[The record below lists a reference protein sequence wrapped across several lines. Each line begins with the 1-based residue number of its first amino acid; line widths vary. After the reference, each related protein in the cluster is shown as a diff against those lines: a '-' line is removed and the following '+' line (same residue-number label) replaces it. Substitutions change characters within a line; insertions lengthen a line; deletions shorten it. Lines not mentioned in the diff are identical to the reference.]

1 MCSQRLFK
9 YPLSHF
15 MVCDFLWNCRPHVC
29 VICPEP
35 AFVQKR
41 RLVELASK
49 WTFGVG
55 YLFYGPERHFWECR
69 GVRWWWPKNNFLY
82 PPPFF
87 LPYKLSMMKLAW
99 RIVLQFDIEA
109 HLNCLKSHNDNFVDL
124 WLFQVG
130 IQRWVLRKF
139 QISPCPFFLCRSGAG
154 VAGLLLKWTFGVR
167 YILWAWRISSG
178 IVCRGVRSAC
188 WRSKTNLLKYPHLRF
203 FALQT

>member
-9 YPLSHF
+9 YPLSRF
-15 MVCDFLWNCRPHVC
+15 MVCDFLWNCCPHVC

-55 YLFYGPERHFWECR
+55 YLFYGPERHFWERR

-124 WLFQVG
+124 EPLADPG
-130 IQRWVLRKF
+130 GNPTLT
-139 QISPCPFFLCRSGAG
+139 LC
-154 VAGLLLKWTFGVR
+154 VEGLTLKWTFGVGYLFYGTER
-167 YILWAWRISSG
+167 D
-178 IVCRGVRSAC
+178 
-188 WRSKTNLLKYPHLRF
+188 LLCEWGWGR
-203 FALQT
+203 